1 MVTTSFKS
9 TTKRSTIFSDDSSS
23 TSTTNRSSSSSS
35 SNQHRRARS
44 LSRFSRRLP
53 DDDNLPTPPQPR
65 GKFVNTVRGSGF
77 PEISLDDLAVEFFHS
92 LTGAGEGDQLLDS
105 SPLSLTSFAGDVAG
119 SSTINIDPI

>member
-1 MVTTSFKS
+1 MVTASFKS
-9 TTKRSTIFSDDSSS
+9 TTKRSTISSDDSSS
-23 TSTTNRSSSSSS
+23 TSTTNRSSSSSSS

-92 LTGAGEGDQLLDS
+92 LTDAGGGDQLLDS
-105 SPLSLTSFAGDVAG
+105 SPAHILCRRRSRLLHH
-119 SSTINIDPI
+119 